1 MWFDGAKQSRI
12 PSHLF
17 ATACF
22 SLGVRRPGAWSHL
35 QMIVGAC
42 DCPKP
47 HALTTS
53 SQRLLFVALLFCD
66 EKKASLTAQSHHIF
80 RSTIFWQY
88 TPLQFRIPCGA
99 CLSRD
104 WRAFD
109 TTFLPGVFTT
119 YTIIIYST
127 TYTTTYT

>member
-17 ATACF
+17 ATPCF

-53 SQRLLFVALLFCD
+53 SQRLLFCRHVLLRRKESIID
-66 EKKASLTAQSHHIF
+66 GAISSH
-80 RSTIFWQY
+80 
-88 TPLQFRIPCGA
+88 
-99 CLSRD
+99 LSEYCFL
-104 WRAFD
+104 AIH
-109 TTFLPGVFTT
+109 TFA
-119 YTIIIYST
+119 I
-127 TYTTTYT
+127 